1 MKGVILVS
9 NFDDSLSEGRRSRP
23 PALSVGEQEARMVG
37 LAMSLVEKRM
47 RDGTASP
54 TETVHFLKLGSRL
67 GELELKKLETPSTI
81 YHASSGRSR
90 PEYKDIASMAAL
102 KSTSCWAFALFNSI

>member
-1 MKGVILVS
+1 MFYCIKGVILVS
-9 NFDDSLSEGRRSRP
+9 NFDDSLSDGRRSRP

-67 GELELKKLETPSTI
+67 GELELKKLETQIELNKANAQQEVDFKAAIEAMSL
-81 YHASSGRSR
+81 YSGRDL
-90 PEYKDIASMAAL
+90 PDEA
-102 KSTSCWAFALFNSI
+102 

>member
-1 MKGVILVS
+1 MS

-54 TETVHFLKLGSRL
+54 TETVHLKLGSRL
-67 GELELKKLETPSTI
+67 GELELKKLETQIELNKANAQQEVDFKAAIEAMSL
-81 YHASSGRSR
+81 YSGRDL
-90 PEYKDIASMAAL
+90 PDEA
-102 KSTSCWAFALFNSI
+102 